1 MQNKRNTG
9 GSKALRVLTVI
20 IGALMTLVGMLSASG
35 DMDKI
40 LEGIGVGGGLLSFA
54 KTMEKLPVWNNTTL
68 ALVGLLLIGGVLNG
82 IDVKKRDNAALNSKL
97 IRRPVQRLYLVFLAP
112 TFAAF
117 CLGFLY
123 PFVKGIFLSFC
134 RFKTTSKWTWV
145 GFDNYVSA
153 FNDPSFLHAFW
164 YTAIFAVTSLILI
177 NILSFAVAYALTRG
191 IRGTNIFRTVFF
203 MPNLIGGIVL
213 GYIWAMIFDGVLS
226 RYGTS
231 ILLKSQYGYWGLQ
244 ILMAWQQIGY
254 MMIIYIAGL
263 QAVPEDILEAA
274 RIDGANAWQTLWK
287 VTIPNVMPSITI
299 CTFLTLTN
307 SFKLF
312 DQNLALTAGRPFIQN
327 AGETVK
333 TTEMLALNIYSSF
346 YASTTNRGVGQAK
359 AVIFFVLV
367 AAISILQ
374 LSSSRKKEVQQ

>member
-9 GSKALRVLTVI
+9 GSKTLRVLTVI

-177 NILSFAVAYALTRG
+177 NVLSFAVAYALTRG